1 LHLAVRFSLFCF
13 GIPRSESQ
21 LKLFIFGSGRPA
33 RCSLSQSEFPR
44 LPTRWGSSFLLAG
57 RFRFIPTV
65 GAPSATLDPM
75 AFPGSAPLIDFRPSD
90 IFSVPLTRA
99 ARSDFFSHTDFPR
112 CRSSPLVEHTGRF
125 SLPFSVCWCRLER
138 SRLASSLG
146 LPLVFYF
153 IEACA
158 SVPFL
163 LGLCPLSFSFLRG
176 SASASFSSRPGSF
189 LFSLLPVVPALLAR
203 RSCFGPPPVCS
214 PRSS

>member
-1 LHLAVRFSLFCF
+1 MFLHLAVRFSLFFF

-99 ARSDFFSHTDFPR
+99 ARSDFFSHR
-112 CRSSPLVEHTGRF
+112 LSPVSVFSARRAHRPIFFAVLCLLV
-125 SLPFSVCWCRLER
+125 P
-138 SRLASSLG
+138 LG
-146 LPLVFYF
+146 EV
-153 IEACA
+153 
-158 SVPFL
+158 
-163 LGLCPLSFSFLRG
+163 
-176 SASASFSSRPGSF
+176 SSRF
-189 LFSLLPVVPALLAR
+189 
-203 RSCFGPPPVCS
+203 
-214 PRSS
+214 